1 MYVYTHKYI
10 YIYIHISATALCAT
24 GVSGF
29 KQFALRLLLSGFIG
43 LLYIRAPPDPDGL
56 GPAESPPPPGAPWCP
71 FGDLWDPQGTPWT
84 SPGSL
89 RGPPGSPTAPQEAIK
104 NTHRCD
110 DLFFSRFFQFCVGSA
125 DPPTQKCYKNQR
137 YFNDFENALLVSV
150 SHFCSFRGSKDPSR
164 TPFGEHTAP
173 FWAPW
178 TPPEI
183 SKRPPWSP
191 QGAQRPPKSLPL
203 LDPWPKKNTSG

>member
-1 MYVYTHKYI
+1 M
-10 YIYIHISATALCAT
+10 
-24 GVSGF
+24 
-29 KQFALRLLLSGFIG
+29 LRLQPL
-43 LLYIRAPPDPDGL
+43 
-56 GPAESPPPPGAPWCP
+56 
-71 FGDLWDPQGTPWT
+71 
-84 SPGSL
+84 
-89 RGPPGSPTAPQEAIK
+89 QEAIK
-104 NTHRCD
+104 NTHWCD
-110 DLFFSRFFQFCVGSA
+110 DLFFYRFYQFCVGSA

-191 QGAQRPPKSLPL
+191 QGAQRPPKSLAL
-203 LDPWPKKNTSG
+203 ICPWLKKTLRANIEKLNFTQEKPYFWRSLVLTHSRSMCVMVCCAFFMFLFGSLTYFAQGLQIQ